1 MYSLKTLEE
10 RTPSVKTSLSLVQ
23 TVFKNTAL
31 NFSQYGPLKSAAHS
45 LYCDAKKKPSKTNN
59 NENTPIAAHQ
69 LQHFCFRLSN
79 NDSKKRK
86 KDGITEERVKM

>member
-10 RTPSVKTSLSLVQ
+10 CRPSVKTSLSLVQ

-31 NFSQYGPLKSAAHS
+31 IFFPPQYGPLKSAAHS
-45 LYCDAKKKPSKTNN
+45 LYCDAKKNKQKTSKTNN

-79 NDSKKRK
+79 NKKEK
-86 KDGITEERVKM
+86 KDGIT